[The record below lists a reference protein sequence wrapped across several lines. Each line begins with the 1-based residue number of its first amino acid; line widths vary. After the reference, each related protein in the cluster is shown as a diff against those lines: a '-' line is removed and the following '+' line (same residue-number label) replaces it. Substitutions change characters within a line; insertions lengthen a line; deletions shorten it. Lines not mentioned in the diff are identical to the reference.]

1 MLEDELHIA
10 KLNHALENQI
20 ELNAELV
27 AENEQLRNNPVGLT
41 FDQQYLFDVVAQNVA
56 IWRVRYDTL
65 PDGMQEII
73 KAYDKA
79 ASGQEK
85 EGDAIADNQGNPPSE
100 E

>member
-1 MLEDELHIA
+1 MHIA

-27 AENEQLRNNPVGLT
+27 AENEQLKNKPARLT
-41 FDQQYLFDVVAQNVA
+41 FDQQYLLDVVAQNVS

-79 ASGQEK
+79 VSGQEK
-85 EGDAIADNQGNPPSE
+85 EGEIIVG
-100 E
+100 